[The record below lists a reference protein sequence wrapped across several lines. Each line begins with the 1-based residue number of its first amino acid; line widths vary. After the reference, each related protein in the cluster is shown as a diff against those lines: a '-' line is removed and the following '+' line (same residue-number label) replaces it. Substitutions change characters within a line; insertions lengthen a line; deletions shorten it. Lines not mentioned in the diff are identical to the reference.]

1 MRYFCCLVLVMLLA
15 NTAIGELSAE
25 KQKVV
30 SSIDSKRDEYTNISR
45 QIWKWAELA
54 FVEFQSSKLLQ
65 DTLKKDGFEVKSE
78 VAGMP
83 TAFVASFGH
92 GKPIIGLLAEFDA
105 LPGMSQEVCPEQ
117 KPLVEGAAGHGCG
130 HNLLGVGCTAA
141 AIAVKDWLIE
151 NGQPGTIRVY
161 GCPAEEHG
169 NGKLYLAQ
177 AGLFDDL
184 DAAITWHPMSNNGTN
199 SFQTIAMHHMTFK
212 FHGKSAHAGASPWKG
227 RSALDAVEALD
238 HMANMMREHIPPS
251 ARVHHYISSG
261 GKATNVVPDYAEVKY
276 TVRSHKINNLMDISE
291 RIRKAAQGAAMGTGT
306 TVECE
311 ERKDG
316 PTSLLSKILSE
327 VAYENMK
334 ELPRREY
341 TEEQRGFIR
350 KLAPTYKTGKES
362 AVAGLRH
369 GHKVAFGSDV
379 AFVSHCAPTVWIN
392 ANTWP
397 GREISAHTWRAVV
410 ANGCFIGEEGML
422 YAAKVIATTSIDIYN
437 SPSLTKEARQELI
450 KLRGTDEPYRLK
462 EGDFPKIESLIQN
475 SALSNFN

>member
-30 SSIDSKRDEYTNISR
+30 SSIDSKNDEYTNISR
-45 QIWKWAELA
+45 QIWEWAELA

-65 DTLKKDGFEVKSE
+65 GTLKKEGFEVQSE

-117 KPLVEGAAGHGCG
+117 KPLVKGAAGHACG

-141 AIAVKDWLIE
+141 AIAVKDWLVE
-151 NGQPGTIRVY
+151 NNRSGTIRVY
-161 GCPAEEHG
+161 GCPAEENG
-169 NGKLYLAQ
+169 TGKLYMAQ

-184 DAAITWHPMSNNGTN
+184 DAALTWHPGSNNSTDT
-199 SFQTIAMHHMTFK
+199 FQTIAIYNMTFK
-212 FHGKSAHAGASPWKG
+212 FHGKSSHAGASPWNG
-227 RSALDAVEALD
+227 RSALDAVEALN
-238 HMANMMREHIPPS
+238 HMANMMREHISPGV
-251 ARVHHYISSG
+251 RMHYYISSG
-261 GKATNVVPDYAEVKY
+261 GQATNVVPDYAEVKY
-276 TVRSHKINNLMDISE
+276 GVRSHNINELNDISE
-291 RIRKAAQGAAMGTGT
+291 RICKAAEGAAMGTGT
-306 TVECE
+306 TVEYE
-311 ERKDG
+311 KRKG
-316 PTSLLSKILSE
+316 CTTSLLSKSLSQL
-327 VAYENMK
+327 AHKNMM
-334 ELPRREY
+334 ELPRLKY
-341 TEEQRGFIR
+341 TEKQRYFIR
-350 KLAPTYKTGKES
+350 KLSSRYRADEETR
-362 AVAGLRH
+362 VAGFRH
-369 GHKVAFGSDV
+369 GRRVSFGSDV
-379 AFVSHCAPTVWIN
+379 SIVSHCAPTVWVST
-392 ANTWP
+392 NTWP
-397 GREISAHTWRAVV
+397 GRDISAHSWRAVV
-410 ANGCFIGEEGML
+410 ANGSFANEAML

-475 SALSNFN
+475 STLSNLD